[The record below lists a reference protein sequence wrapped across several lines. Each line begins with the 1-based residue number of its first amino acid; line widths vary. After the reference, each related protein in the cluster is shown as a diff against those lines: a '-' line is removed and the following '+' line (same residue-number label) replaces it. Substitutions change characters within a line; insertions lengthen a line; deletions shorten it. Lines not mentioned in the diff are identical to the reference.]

1 MGAYILINCYHLN
14 ALGIWLHNYGVLG
27 ASPDG
32 LIRRPAAYG
41 FCHQHPALSY
51 SIHTYNIKPEILEI
65 KCPFSAKVKTIPEA
79 IESISE
85 FCLGESEVGTLF
97 HILFYYKV
105 NIYLQTCTYLV
116 SF

>member
-14 ALGIWLHNYGVLG
+14 ALGIWLHNNGVLG

-32 LIRRPAAYG
+32 LTRRPAAYG

-65 KCPFSAKVKTIPEA
+65 KCPFLAKVKTILEA